1 MDLNWVDGFRI
12 SADVDGDTARIV
24 ANTEGLISLANILL
38 ALAEESPGAHLHLDE
53 YNSLE
58 DGSVELVI
66 EKA

>member
-1 MDLNWVDGFRI
+1 MDLNWVDDFRI
-12 SADVDGDTARIV
+12 SADIDGDTARIV

-38 ALAEESPGAHLHLDE
+38 ALAKENPGAHLHLDE

>member
-12 SADVDGDTARIV
+12 SADIDGDTARIV

-38 ALAEESPGAHLHLDE
+38 ALAEENPGAHLHLDE

>member
-12 SADVDGDTARIV
+12 SADIDGDTARIV
-24 ANTEGLISLANILL
+24 ANTEGLISLASILL
-38 ALAEESPGAHLHLDE
+38 AIAEESPGAHVHLDE